1 MKRVTKQQLQYWC
14 FKRKRKRER
23 RKGRQ
28 TEKVEGSG
36 RKRKRGEKRDGEK
49 GRGREGQR
57 KGGRERDRGREVRVE
72 VRTEP
77 GFEVSREKR
86 GRGCERASGLEG
98 EGGEKEGAREQ
109 EKESANEIE

>member
-1 MKRVTKQQLQYWC
+1 M
-14 FKRKRKRER
+14 
-23 RKGRQ
+23 
-28 TEKVEGSG
+28 
-36 RKRKRGEKRDGEK
+36 
-49 GRGREGQR
+49 
-57 KGGRERDRGREVRVE
+57 ERDRGREVRVE

-86 GRGCERASGLEG
+86 GRGGERASGLEG